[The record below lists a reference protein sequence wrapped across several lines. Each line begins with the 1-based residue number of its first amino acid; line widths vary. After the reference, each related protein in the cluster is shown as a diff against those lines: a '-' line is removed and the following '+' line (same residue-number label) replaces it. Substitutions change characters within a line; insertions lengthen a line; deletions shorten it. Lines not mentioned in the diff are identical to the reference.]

1 MMVMMTMMVII
12 IIIIIIIIVIV
23 IVIIIRNSNWTE
35 WSTIQGEIAQVYF
48 KIGNEWSIRPIWKY
62 QHDYSPNCAAQGP
75 VTN

>member
-23 IVIIIRNSNWTE
+23 IVVIIRNSNWTE

-48 KIGNEWSIRPIWKY
+48 KIGNE
-62 QHDYSPNCAAQGP
+62 
-75 VTN
+75 

>member
-35 WSTIQGEIAQVYF
+35 WSTIQGEIAQVYL
-48 KIGNEWSIRPIWKY
+48 KIGNE
-62 QHDYSPNCAAQGP
+62 
-75 VTN
+75 